1 MRRGIRL
8 KEWEPGI
15 KRQMTPPTNLI
26 EESDGSISPHP
37 VSITV
42 SEDGFLIDPERPSVF
57 DKRVIIMG
65 DSVVEC
71 SFVREGSRLSDSV
84 ERELRE
90 LGVST
95 RVENGGRSGATILQ
109 LLMALQSK
117 IIPMRPDKIVLMN
130 GVIDSDALQFSTGL
144 WSKGDY
150 FNPIEEE
157 KTGHPAPRRLDELDF
172 SARSK
177 FLRLFADTCK
187 LFGIELALA
196 TLPLRGNDPYLERY
210 FAKHGSRNIRIQ
222 GVNKNTREFCVANG
236 VDLID
241 LDAMIDGDCRCFYD
255 YFHLNE
261 HGASKA
267 GKIIARY
274 LSANK

>member
-15 KRQMTPPTNLI
+15 KREMTPPANLI

-42 SEDGFLIDPERPSVF
+42 SKEGFLIDPERPEVF
-57 DKRVIIMG
+57 DSRVIIMG

-84 ERELRE
+84 ERELRDSQ
-90 LGVST
+90 VSM

-117 IIPMRPDKIVLMN
+117 IIPMRPDKIILMN

-150 FNPIEEE
+150 FNPLEEE
-157 KTGHPAPRRLDELDF
+157 KTGHPSPKRMDELDF

-177 FLRLFADTCK
+177 FLRLFADTCR
-187 LFGIELALA
+187 LFGIELIIA
-196 TLPLRGNDPYLERY
+196 TLPLRGNDPYLDRY
-210 FAKHGSRNIRIQ
+210 FAKHGARDVRIQ
-222 GVNKNTREFCVANG
+222 GVNRNTREFCAANG
-236 VDLID
+236 IELID
-241 LDAMIDGDCRCFYD
+241 LDKIMAGDCRCFYD

-261 HGASKA
+261 HGASRA
-267 GKIIARY
+267 GKIIARH
-274 LSANK
+274 LSGKK

>member
-8 KEWEPGI
+8 KEWEPGL
-15 KRQMTPPTNLI
+15 KRQMTPPANLI

-42 SEDGFLIDPERPSVF
+42 SQDGFLIDPERPGVF

-71 SFVREGSRLSDSV
+71 SFVSEGSRLSDAV

-90 LGVST
+90 LGIST

-130 GVIDSDALQFSTGL
+130 GIIDSDALQFSTGL
-144 WSKGDY
+144 WSKGIISTLSKKKGPGIQHLSDWMKLIFRHDQNFFAY
-150 FNPIEEE
+150 LLIPVS
-157 KTGHPAPRRLDELDF
+157 F
-172 SARSK
+172 S
-177 FLRLFADTCK
+177 
-187 LFGIELALA
+187 G
-196 TLPLRGNDPYLERY
+196 
-210 FAKHGSRNIRIQ
+210 
-222 GVNKNTREFCVANG
+222 
-236 VDLID
+236 LIW
-241 LDAMIDGDCRCFYD
+241 L
-255 YFHLNE
+255 
-261 HGASKA
+261 
-267 GKIIARY
+267 
-274 LSANK
+274 

>member
-15 KRQMTPPTNLI
+15 KREMIPPANLV
-26 EESDGSISPHP
+26 EDSDGSLFSEK
-37 VSITV
+37 VSVTV
-42 SEDGFLIDPERPSVF
+42 SSDGFVIDPERPEDF
-57 DKRVIIMG
+57 DTRIIIMG

-71 SFVREGSRLSDSV
+71 SFIKQGRRLSDMTEKS
-84 ERELRE
+84 LRAN
-90 LGVST
+90 GVSV

-109 LLMALQSK
+109 LLNALQSK
-117 IIPMRPDKIVLMN
+117 IIPLRPGKIVLMN
-130 GVIDSDALQFSTGL
+130 GVIDSDALQFNTGL

-157 KTGHPAPRRLDELDF
+157 KSGHAAPKRLDIIDF

-187 LFGIELALA
+187 LFGIELIIA
-196 TLPLRGNDPYLERY
+196 TLPLRGGDDYLGKY
-210 FAKHGSRNIRIQ
+210 FEKHGPRHVRIE
-222 GVNKNTREFCVANG
+222 GVNENTRQFCIANG
-236 VDLID
+236 VSLID
-241 LDAMIDGDCRCFYD
+241 LDALIGRDPSCFYD

-261 HGASKA
+261 HGASRV
-267 GKIIARY
+267 GKILADQIN
-274 LSANK
+274 LLP